1 MREGC
6 CAAKAQ
12 TMRIRRR
19 RGKPGSTPESRRRQ
33 KRRLPELDR
42 RIEDE
47 VEQGKSRRW
56 QKRKVARWCY
66 TGVADTVKG
75 SGRLVKLACFLKR
88 WRFVSSWQLR
98 GRELYAFV
106 AMLMQLLVQ

>member
-19 RGKPGSTPESRRRQ
+19 RGKQESTPESRRRQ

-47 VEQGKSRRW
+47 VEQGKSS
-56 QKRKVARWCY
+56 KGEDFKVFSKNVVLEIHWIMLRAWE
-66 TGVADTVKG
+66 KP
-75 SGRLVKLACFLKR
+75 LLAT
-88 WRFVSSWQLR
+88 
-98 GRELYAFV
+98 A
-106 AMLMQLLVQ
+106 

>member
-47 VEQGKSRRW
+47 VEQGKSSKGEECGEEEESESSGGHLRERVT
-56 QKRKVARWCY
+56 KV
-66 TGVADTVKG
+66 
-75 SGRLVKLACFLKR
+75 
-88 WRFVSSWQLR
+88 
-98 GRELYAFV
+98 
-106 AMLMQLLVQ
+106 

>member
-47 VEQGKSRRW
+47 VEQGKSSKGEECEGEEESESSGG
-56 QKRKVARWCY
+56 QLGDRK
-66 TGVADTVKG
+66 
-75 SGRLVKLACFLKR
+75 
-88 WRFVSSWQLR
+88 Q
-98 GRELYAFV
+98 
-106 AMLMQLLVQ
+106 

>member
-1 MREGC
+1 
-6 CAAKAQ
+6 
-12 TMRIRRR
+12 MRIRRR

-56 QKRKVARWCY
+56 QKRRLPELDRRIEDEVEQGKSS
-66 TGVADTVKG
+66 KG
-75 SGRLVKLACFLKR
+75 EECGGEEESESSGGHHSESDRKR
-88 WRFVSSWQLR
+88 
-98 GRELYAFV
+98 
-106 AMLMQLLVQ
+106 

>member
-47 VEQGKSRRW
+47 VEQGKSS
-56 QKRKVARWCY
+56 KGEECGGEEESESSGGHHSDRK
-66 TGVADTVKG
+66 
-75 SGRLVKLACFLKR
+75 
-88 WRFVSSWQLR
+88 Q
-98 GRELYAFV
+98 
-106 AMLMQLLVQ
+106 

>member
-47 VEQGKSRRW
+47 VEQGKSSKGEECGGEEESESSGGHHSESDR
-56 QKRKVARWCY
+56 KR
-66 TGVADTVKG
+66 
-75 SGRLVKLACFLKR
+75 
-88 WRFVSSWQLR
+88 
-98 GRELYAFV
+98 
-106 AMLMQLLVQ
+106 

>member
-47 VEQGKSRRW
+47 VEQGKSSKGEECGGEEESESSGG
-56 QKRKVARWCY
+56 QLGDRK
-66 TGVADTVKG
+66 
-75 SGRLVKLACFLKR
+75 
-88 WRFVSSWQLR
+88 Q
-98 GRELYAFV
+98 
-106 AMLMQLLVQ
+106 

>member
-19 RGKPGSTPESRRRQ
+19 RGKQESTPESRRWQ
-33 KRRLPELDR
+33 KRRLPKLDR

-47 VEQGKSRRW
+47 VEQGKSS
-56 QKRKVARWCY
+56 KGEECGGEEESESSGGHLGDRK
-66 TGVADTVKG
+66 
-75 SGRLVKLACFLKR
+75 
-88 WRFVSSWQLR
+88 Q
-98 GRELYAFV
+98 
-106 AMLMQLLVQ
+106 